1 MRVEAQAASKV
12 AQLRTQLGHVPH
24 FEAMWTSTWAEV
36 APKRAQLGAKLRMLE
51 PRWAEVGAKWAQVG
65 PKLGPCWP
73 KLTPSGAHV
82 AAMPDGTGAFGRC
95 WAPQLKLYQ
104 SDRAVRSH
112 PLQNIKLP
120 RLGTFG
126 AGGFSGSMS
135 IYVTLLQGKVE
146 SPGK

>member
-1 MRVEAQAASKV
+1 MSLILKPCGP
-12 AQLRTQLGHVPH
+12 QLGPRV
-24 FEAMWTSTWAEV
+24 
-36 APKRAQLGAKLRMLE
+36 QLGPKLRMLE
-51 PRWAEVGAKWAQVG
+51 PSWAEVGAKWAQVG

-82 AAMPDGTGAFGRC
+82 AAMTDRTGAFGRC

-112 PLQNIKLP
+112 PLHHASAPSVRVDFQGLCQ
-120 RLGTFG
+120 
-126 AGGFSGSMS
+126 SMI
-135 IYVTLLQGKVE
+135 IYVTLLEGKVE